1 MEVLFTILIIIAMLV
16 LLVKDVYD
24 PLKVFTLVVAIFL
37 LMGAITLDEAVDGFS
52 NKSVLAVG
60 VLFIIAG
67 SIEQSSYFQEF
78 TKFSNLNKNNFKPS
92 RLFLLITTISAFINN
107 TPVVSIFIPITKRIS
122 DKTEISVSKL
132 LIPVSYLTILG
143 GTLTLIG
150 TSTNLVVSGLME
162 DLGLAPMG
170 FLELTKITFIPVILA
185 TVYIIGFYDRK
196 LPDTSK
202 QLEKS
207 KQQTNE
213 HVVRFVVKKKSS
225 IIGKTVKEANL
236 RALSGVY
243 LVEIERRGN
252 KIFPVTPDE
261 IINSDDIL
269 AFAGQTSKIDELRL
283 IDNLVPEPDAEIDSS
298 YFKHDNTIM
307 LEVVLTQFFGKPNLS
322 IKELKFREKYNAV
335 VIGIIRNGECIN
347 EKIGSI
353 QPKLG
358 DILLLIADKGSKSI
372 IEEESAFTIINTES
386 RTVVEHSK
394 KSFFPIIAFIGTVLT
409 SLIFGVDILYS
420 AIIGVSFLLLTNTIQ
435 VKDALNMVDFKTVI
449 LIAMS
454 FGIGKAITNTG
465 TAEFIANL
473 FTPIVTNASAFVV
486 LAIVFAITTLV
497 TTFITNNAAAV
508 LVVPIV
514 YEITQLTQYDARPF
528 LLLTALAASCAF
540 LSPYAYQTNTM
551 VYGAGGY
558 KFKDFVRF
566 GTPVT
571 LIVGISSVIATYLLY
586 FR

>member
-1 MEVLFTILIIIAMLV
+1 MQVLLTIILIILMLV
-16 LLVKDVYD
+16 LLIKDVFD
-24 PLKVFTLVVAIFL
+24 PLKIFTLVVAVFL
-37 LMGAITLDEAVDGFS
+37 LMGAITLDEAIAGFS

-67 SIEQSSYFQEF
+67 SIEQSSYFQQM
-78 TKFSNLNKNNFKPS
+78 TKFSNLNKDNFKP
-92 RLFLLITTISAFINN
+92 LKIFLLIPSISAFINN

-122 DKTEISVSKL
+122 DKTGVSVSKL
-132 LIPVSYLTILG
+132 MIPVSYLTILG
-143 GTLTLIG
+143 GTLTLVG

-162 DLGLAPMG
+162 DLGLEPMG
-170 FLELTKITFIPVILA
+170 FFELTKISLVPVILA
-185 TVYIIGFYDRK
+185 TIYIILFYDK
-196 LPDTSK
+196 NLPDNSK
-202 QLEKS
+202 QLQKS
-207 KQQTNE
+207 LIQTNE
-213 HVVRFVVKKKSS
+213 HFVRFVVKSNSS
-225 IIGKTVKEANL
+225 IIGKSIKDAKL

-243 LVEIERRGN
+243 LVEIERSGN
-252 KIFPVTPDE
+252 KIFPITPSE
-261 IINSDDIL
+261 IIYEEDIL
-269 AFAGQTSKIDELRL
+269 IFAGQTSKIDELRA
-283 IDNLVPEPDAEIDSS
+283 IENLLLEPDYEIESN
-298 YFKHDNTIM
+298 YFKYDNTVI
-307 LEVVLTQFFGKPNLS
+307 LEVVLTQFIGKPNLS

-347 EKIGSI
+347 KKIGSI

-372 IEEESAFTIINTES
+372 IEEDRAFTLINAEIRATI
-386 RTVVEHSK
+386 EHNK
-394 KSFFPIIAFIGTVLT
+394 KSFYPLLAFIGTVCG

-420 AIIGVSFLLLTNTIQ
+420 AILGVSFLLLTNTVNI
-435 VKDALNMVDFKTVI
+435 KDALNMIEFKTII
-449 LIAMS
+449 LIALS

-473 FTPIVTNASAFVV
+473 FTPIVVNSSPLIV

-514 YEITQLTQYDARPF
+514 YEITKLTQFDPRAF
-528 LLLTALAASCAF
+528 LLLTTFAASCAF

-551 VYGAGGY
+551 VYGVGGY
-558 KFKDFVRF
+558 RFKDFIKF

-571 LIVGISSVIATYLLY
+571 LIVGVSSVMISYLIY
-586 FR
+586 FN